1 MSDIGLQ
8 LVFPLGLSTARV
20 VPEGTAGRACRPPED
35 DRADAPTIHDAAQ
48 LWLALPRDAG
58 R

>member
-20 VPEGTAGRACRPPED
+20 VPEGTAGRACRPPEE
-35 DRADAPTIHDAAQ
+35 DRADAPTIDGPAQ
-48 LWLALPRDAG
+48 QQLALPRDAG